1 MLSIAISIIKIDNS
15 KVHSL
20 FIEYQRLLV
29 ICVQKWEV
37 MGSFLSHSWE
47 EMLRGWRNIFKL
59 SLFFENYCPRKTLLM
74 TKV

>member
-20 FIEYQRLLV
+20 FIEYQRPLV

>member
-1 MLSIAISIIKIDNS
+1 MLSIAIRIIKTDNS

-20 FIEYQRLLV
+20 FIEYQRPLV